1 MPVLIILGN
10 INQFTFA
17 NSIIAANCESIKLFK
32 APLNRIEVFHSKES
46 FEVLQSLKLN
56 KEDNKGKNWVEY
68 LAENQIH
75 ERILVQRTVEVISTK
90 NSVEEFVSSLEGIV
104 SNITNKNEDLILD
117 LTNGTTLS
125 KNLLSTAAYLLDI
138 PHQYMID
145 VAKLFSL
152 TKEKGFI
159 KADLLHQSYVSAPE
173 STDLDNIAY
182 LNLAEV
188 LRYKRIIDGHSK
200 RYSAISK
207 EEVDT
212 SFFKS
217 NLKESV
223 RLKLE
228 GDQRKD
234 NTIYRIATSSISTSA
249 EDLISHLIDEFAQNT
264 NARTFGE
271 KLGVIRSQVER
282 KASEDFDVEF
292 FRKLNDF
299 VLYLRNSSTH
309 KGRNL
314 TVLEKFKADLA
325 VKMAFPF
332 IAFYTDV
339 VYDILSHGKDVAKP
353 KKITELA
360 DCTPAAGTVMY
371 YGLDGDDTGQAL
383 EELFLLAKNE
393 SHFKKISQSI
403 TKGIATIRN
412 KIVQKAAGK
421 DSIVFEAG
429 DDLLFKGSFSRQ
441 ELEEFKGI
449 YNSETSGLTCSIGY
463 GNSFHE
469 LYLAMKI
476 AKTTP
481 GKNSI
486 AGAKFSEN

>member
-17 NSIIAANCESIKLFK
+17 NSIIAANLESIKRFDT
-32 APLNRIEVFHSKES
+32 PLNRIEVFHSKES

-56 KEDNKGKNWVEY
+56 KEENKGKNWVEY
-68 LAENQIH
+68 LAENQIN
-75 ERILVQRTVEVISTK
+75 ERILVQRTIEVAPTK
-90 NSVEEFVSSLEGIV
+90 NSVEEFVSNLEGIV
-104 SNITNKNEDLILD
+104 SNVTNKSENLILD
-117 LTNGTTLS
+117 LTNGTTIS
-125 KNLLSTAAYLLDI
+125 KNLLSTAAYLLNI
-138 PHQYMID
+138 QHQYMID

-188 LRYKRIIDGHSK
+188 LRYKGIIDGHSQK
-200 RYSAISK
+200 YSAISK
-207 EEVDT
+207 GEVDT
-212 SFFKS
+212 SFFIS
-217 NLKESV
+217 NLKESI

-234 NTIYRIATSSISTSA
+234 NTIYRIATSSISASA
-249 EDLISHLIDEFAQNT
+249 EELITYLIDQFAQHT
-264 NARTFGE
+264 NARSLGQ
-271 KLGVIRSQVER
+271 KLGVIRSLVER
-282 KASEDFDVEF
+282 KAPENFDVDF
-292 FRKLNDF
+292 FRKFNDF
-299 VLYLRNSSTH
+299 VLHLRNSSTH
-309 KGRNL
+309 KGRNF
-314 TVLEKFKADLA
+314 TILEKFKADLA

-332 IAFYTDV
+332 IAFYTDII
-339 VYDILSHGKDVAKP
+339 YGILSDSKNIVKP
-353 KKITELA
+353 REITELD
-360 DCTPAAGTVMY
+360 DCKPEYGTVMY

-383 EELFLLAKNE
+383 EELFLLAKDE
-393 SHFKKISQSI
+393 TLFKKISESI
-403 TKGIATIRN
+403 KNGIARIRN
-412 KIVQKAAGK
+412 KIVQKAGK

-429 DDLLFKGSFSRQ
+429 DDLLFKGCFARH

-463 GNSFHE
+463 GNSFQE
-469 LYLAMKI
+469 VYLAMKM

-486 AGAKFSEN
+486 IGARLSEN